1 MNHRSMLSLSLLCLA
16 GACGSRSAD
25 YEQAKALQARILA
38 ELQAHGP
45 TTELDLDPNVAM
57 LAAKKPKGRAAD
69 AVDVMGLVTEAEV
82 VAILKKRGAAGDAT
96 ATGSFRATKQK
107 VAGYGAPGYGSSMCR
122 YEWSARD
129 AEGQL
134 CAQGNFQLTVFDLE
148 TFTWMAAGS
157 KQRLPDLGDEAV
169 DDHGITYV
177 RVGDLAITLVNN
189 TASDGLARLV
199 LAAAAPRL
207 R

>member
-1 MNHRSMLSLSLLCLA
+1 MNHPSILSLSLLCLA
-16 GACGSRSAD
+16 AACGGSSAE
-25 YEQAKALQARILA
+25 YQQAMALQAGILA
-38 ELQAHGP
+38 ELQKHGHAADDREDP
-45 TTELDLDPNVAM
+45 TPAP
-57 LAAKKPKGRAAD
+57 LAAKTPKGRPAD
-69 AVDVMGLVTEAEV
+69 AVDVMDLVTEAEV
-82 VAILKKRGAAGDAT
+82 VAVLKQRGAAGDAT
-96 ATGSFRATKQK
+96 ATGSFRVTKQK
-107 VAGYGAPGYGSSMCR
+107 VAGYGAPGYGSAMCR

-157 KQRLPDLGDEAV
+157 KQRVPDLGDEAV

-177 RVGDLAITLVNN
+177 RVGDLAMSLVNN
-189 TASDGLARLV
+189 TASEGLARMV
-199 LAAAAPRL
+199 LAAAVPRL